1 MYLAK
6 KFFGRLISM
15 SKFKNELENQM
26 AVALKYNPDKDNAPI
41 VVAAG
46 NGYLAQKIIELAN
59 KNNVPV
65 YQDNSTASLLSNFT
79 LGSEIAPELYQAIAE
94 IYAYILKAGSEYQKS
109 QDFTPIDTETFE
121 KIDPSGTS

>member
-94 IYAYILKAGSEYQKS
+94 IYAYILKAGSEYQKN

>member
-1 MYLAK
+1 
-6 KFFGRLISM
+6 M
-15 SKFKNELENQM
+15 SKFKSELETQM

-65 YQDNSTASLLSNFT
+65 YQDNSTVSLLSNFT
-79 LGSEIAPELYQAIAE
+79 LGSEIAPELYHAIAE
-94 IYAYILKAGSEYQKS
+94 IYAYILQAGTEYKKTQE
-109 QDFTPIDTETFE
+109 FAPINTEVFE
-121 KIDPSGTS
+121 KIDPSEIP